1 MLLFLFLLFLIQ
13 SLSFKLSI
21 YNKIINNKI
30 NDIIKF
36 HNKKISEN
44 EIKYLNFNINKV
56 LNNVIISSS
65 ILLSLTFNIL
75 PINTVNSVNAATE
88 WNDRNRLASETW
100 RAVDAGYYDRSFNKQ
115 DWFKLRQDLVKHSYS
130 NDEQV
135 YTALK
140 DTLSKLGDKYTRFL
154 TPSQYSALANS
165 ALGELTGVGVELLAN
180 DDGSIKITGLQ
191 EDSPAFKSGLLP
203 GDVIINVDG
212 TETIGL
218 APEDVAVLL
227 RGKKDTKASLRILRG
242 INKEQND
249 FTVLRQPFKLKGVT
263 SSIENINGKSVGI
276 IVVRSFASSTRDD
289 VMHAIEDFDKHPG
302 NRLSNLV
309 LDMRNNGGGL
319 LQAGVETA
327 QLFLPPGKTVVYV
340 VDKDGNIDTQ
350 RTLQSGVPSSDI
362 NLPDLRTPLL
372 VLVNSNT
379 ASAAEVLSAALKEN
393 GRAILVGEQTF
404 GKGVIQNLQELR
416 GGAGVAVTI
425 AKYETPNHN
434 NINKIGISVDKKV
447 ECTAS
452 EPAAECIKRFL

>member
-1 MLLFLFLLFLIQ
+1 MLSK
-13 SLSFKLSI
+13 SLSFKVFNFNYNIL
-21 YNKIINNKI
+21 NKIKNIVKVDKI
-30 NDIIKF
+30 NLSEKDIK
-36 HNKKISEN
+36 NQ
-44 EIKYLNFNINKV
+44 NFPDNKV
-56 LNNVIISSS
+56 INNVILSSS
-65 ILLSLTFNIL
+65 ILLFSTFNIL

-88 WNDRNRLASETW
+88 WSDRNRLASETW

-115 DWFKLRQDLVKHSYS
+115 DWFKLRQDLVKRTYTS
-130 NDEQV
+130 DEQV
-135 YTALK
+135 YSSLK

-180 DDGSIKITGLQ
+180 DDGSIKIAGLQ

-203 GDVIINVDG
+203 GDIIINVDG
-212 TETIGL
+212 TETIGF

-242 INKEQND
+242 DNKEQND

-289 VMHAIEDFDKHPG
+289 VMHAIEDFDKRPG
-302 NRLSNLV
+302 SRLSNLV

-319 LQAGVETA
+319 LQGGVETA
-327 QLFLPPGKTVVYV
+327 QLFLPPGKTVVYI
-340 VDKDGNIDTQ
+340 VDKDGNTETQ
-350 RTLQSGVPSSDI
+350 RTLQSGVPSSDV
-362 NLPDLRTPLL
+362 NLPDLRTPLY

-393 GRAILVGEQTF
+393 ERATLVGEQTF

-434 NINKIGISVDKKV
+434 NINKIGIPVDKKI
-447 ECTAS
+447 ECAAS
-452 EPAAECIKRFL
+452 EAASECIQRFL